1 MTGSIVYSN
10 ITTSDTHVQRISEA
24 PASLQWIGGLSAFGL
39 KYWQSEAIKGVYKIK
54 SLPLNWDG
62 EGGQPASSLAIQVAL
77 SLIKY
82 LSNEELPP
90 PFVVPTPRG
99 GISFE
104 WALDNREL
112 DIEILP
118 ELSLL
123 FLKTQSDEP
132 IAEGPVDILGLSHL
146 FKWLRNEP
154 EASIAKRAFFAW
166 GTRGS
171 LR

>member
-1 MTGSIVYSN
+1 MTGSAVCSN
-10 ITTSDTHVQRISEA
+10 VTTSDTLAQRESEE
-24 PASLQWIGGLSAFGL
+24 PASSQWVGGLSAFGL
-39 KYWQSEAIKGVYKIK
+39 KYWQCEAVKGVYKIEA
-54 SLPLNWDG
+54 LPPNWDG
-62 EGGQPASSLAIQVAL
+62 EGGPPPSSLVIRMAL

-104 WALDNREL
+104 WAIDNREL

-132 IAEGPVDILGLSHL
+132 ITEGPVDILGLIHL
-146 FKWLRNEP
+146 FKWLRDEP
-154 EASIAKRAFFAW
+154 EASVEKSALFLWNK
-166 GTRGS
+166 RGS